1 MREIFDRFVP
11 LRGKFSVDLSLLEG
25 NNRQF
30 CPSLRDFYII
40 DYSVLVCFF
49 TPLVVQG
56 YMFRPLFVFPHISYA
71 QLGGVAFTASIFVCI
86 ITRI

>member
-11 LRGKFSVDLSLLEG
+11 LRGRFSADLSLLEG

-30 CPSLRDFYII
+30 CPSLRDFYMI

-49 TPLVVQG
+49 YT
-56 YMFRPLFVFPHISYA
+56 FYA
-71 QLGGVAFTASIFVCI
+71 IYRLQ
-86 ITRI
+86 